1 LLVPVPG
8 QATMVGQR
16 GVGKTALLA
25 PQLRIALLRLS
36 KLAHAKDLAV
46 RALRALAGF
55 AKGLKVSYADIEV
68 GLDYEGEAGLAD
80 NGDLEHDL
88 HDLQELLE
96 SAGAAAKAAG
106 TALVIFVDEL
116 QYVPAAQL
124 AALITDPLLSVLPP
138 RMGPAQLASRRRIA
152 DRRRRRGSCDHDGRG
167 RPRRELLPRSLRS
180 TDAAGKALPARHGRT
195 RPRAPSI
202 RGDRRMPQA

>member
-1 LLVPVPG
+1 MRNFRAPVWPRPR
-8 QATMVGQR
+8 QR
-16 GVGKTALLA
+16 LTRGRPSGNQSIGPPRRQGVR
-25 PQLRIALLRLS
+25 PQS
-36 KLAHAKDLAV
+36 LAV

-88 HDLQELLE
+88 QELLE

-116 QYVPAAQL
+116 
-124 AALITDPLLSVLPP
+124 
-138 RMGPAQLASRRRIA
+138 
-152 DRRRRRGSCDHDGRG
+152 
-167 RPRRELLPRSLRS
+167 
-180 TDAAGKALPARHGRT
+180 
-195 RPRAPSI
+195 
-202 RGDRRMPQA
+202 